1 MGVLA
6 GTASLQHLRSMA
18 DGDVEARRAH
28 AAALADLGLGG
39 VLVSE
44 ADGGLGMGLL
54 DAVVIQE
61 CLGRMCAPGFLQQA
75 IGAYA
80 MSGGDLRG
88 VADLSVRPTVA
99 LSEVMGARDGA
110 GISASGGALNGT
122 ALFVPHVEDSTHI
135 ICFDAEGAGWLVAC
149 ADAVPMLMQTID
161 RSRTFWRID
170 LKNAKAVALPESAQ
184 ARAMNAARVLVA
196 ADALGAMQ
204 AMLDRAVA
212 YASER
217 EQFGRVIGS
226 FQAVKHMC
234 AEMAAR
240 IEPARAL
247 VWHAAHALDM
257 QEAEAP
263 VMACHAKAHLAEVGT
278 FVARTSTEVHGGM
291 GFTDLLGLHYWF
303 KRIGANRQLFG
314 SPETTR
320 EAAARLQG
328 FT

>member
-6 GTASLQHLRSMA
+6 GTASLEQLRRIA
-18 DGDVEARRAH
+18 DGDVDVRRNH

-39 VLVSE
+39 VLVAE

-61 CLGRMCAPGFLQQA
+61 CLGRLCAPGFLQQA
-75 IGAYA
+75 VGAYA
-80 MSGGDLRG
+80 MSGGDVRG
-88 VADLSVRPTVA
+88 VAALSVRPTVA
-99 LSEVMGARDGA
+99 LSEVMGARDG
-110 GISASGGALNGT
+110 GGMSASGGALNGT
-122 ALFVPHVEDSTHI
+122 ALFVPHVEESTHI
-135 ICFDAEGAGWLVAC
+135 VCFDADGGGWLATVS
-149 ADAVPMLMQTID
+149 DAVSIPMQTID
-161 RSRTFWRID
+161 RSRTFWQVG
-170 LKNAKAVALPESAQ
+170 LKNANAVALPEAAQ
-184 ARAMNAARVLVA
+184 ARALNAARVLVA
-196 ADALGAMQ
+196 ADTLGAMQ

-257 QEAEAP
+257 QEAEAS

-278 FVARTSTEVHGGM
+278 FVARTTTEVHGGM

-303 KRIGANRQLFG
+303 KRIGVNRQLFG
-314 SPETTR
+314 SPEKTR

-328 FT
+328 FA